1 MLGLMLTRSQQA
13 GKMLLNLFQD
23 DSPFPSMFHVLRM
36 KKHRTKLDDPIV
48 DGDFFPHI
56 IADLFVVTS
65 ISMQGGAPV
74 R

>member
-1 MLGLMLTRSQQA
+1 MLTRSQPA
-13 GKMLLNLFQD
+13 GLILLNLFQD
-23 DSPFPSMFHVLRM
+23 ESPFPSMFHLLRM

-48 DGDFFPHI
+48 GGDFFPRI
-56 IADLFVVTS
+56 LADLFVVAR